1 VIVSSLTGY
10 ALLTSLLMTLAGG
23 RVVVALEGGYNL
35 KSISTSMEAVVRT
48 LLGDPLP
55 RFERTPEGPAF
66 TAVRKPALQAI
77 HDTMQALSQYWPVF
91 LRTLAVIDSQPQLHP
106 LEWLQPSPP
115 VTMRTTKVAMQVEMN
130 PMTTLAAVIPNSVNL
145 HRSARVLMLTVAA
158 YPLCNLISCGCC
170 VEGTTT
176 KIRVPKLVP
185 SSETLAQSLA

>member
-91 LRTLAVIDSQPQLHP
+91 LRTLAVFDSQPQLYAPASAGMTATFAASDDEDDESGDAGRDEPDDDSGSSDSQQREPASKRPRADADSGGVSP
-106 LEWLQPSPP
+106 L
-115 VTMRTTKVAMQVEMN
+115 
-130 PMTTLAAVIPNSVNL
+130 
-145 HRSARVLMLTVAA
+145 
-158 YPLCNLISCGCC
+158 
-170 VEGTTT
+170 
-176 KIRVPKLVP
+176 
-185 SSETLAQSLA
+185 